1 VHPIPTIATKVFHLE
16 IVVKLGQFCGVHA
29 GPKTARLGSNDK
41 SFLIGWG
48 PLAQAQ
54 TLADGVV
61 HDILEVAVGT
71 SREILEPPRKVII
84 ESQRSSHIDIMMSD
98 ITSVKMLVHKIL

>member
-1 VHPIPTIATKVFHLE
+1 VHPVPSIAPKVFHLE
-16 IVVKLGQFCGVHA
+16 IVVKLVQLRGVNA

-71 SREILEPPRKVII
+71 SRKLLEPPREIVL
-84 ESQRSSHIDIMMSD
+84 ESQRSSHTDIMMSD
-98 ITSVKMLVHKIL
+98 MTSVKMLIHKIL